1 MTTRNRT
8 RKVQARKA
16 EERKEQTT
24 TTQAAPITNKRY
36 IPMLV
41 FGDAIAF
48 LAFAA
53 IGRGSH
59 GEATGFAALP
69 EVFLTALPFAAAWF
83 IVAPFM
89 RAYRSDIFASPRGMA
104 RRTIIAWAVAWPLSM
119 VFRGVFVDHG
129 IPPLSFAIVTLI
141 FNMLILL
148 LWRWPFALNNA
159 NKQKAKQ
166 L

>member
-1 MTTRNRT
+1 MTTRDKA
-8 RKVQARKA
+8 RKVEPTEKQAQEK
-16 EERKEQTT
+16 QP
-24 TTQAAPITNKRY
+24 APNNHKRY

-69 EVFLTALPFAAAWF
+69 EVILTALPFAAAWF
-83 IVAPFM
+83 IVAPFVG
-89 RAYRSDIFASPRGMA
+89 AYRHDIIANPRGMA
-104 RRTIIAWAVAWPLSM
+104 KRTVLAWALAWPLSM
-119 VFRGVFVDHG
+119 VFRGVFVDHAV
-129 IPPLSFAIVTLI
+129 PPLSFAIITLL
-141 FNMLILL
+141 FNTLILL
-148 LWRWPFALNNA
+148 IWRWPFALNNA